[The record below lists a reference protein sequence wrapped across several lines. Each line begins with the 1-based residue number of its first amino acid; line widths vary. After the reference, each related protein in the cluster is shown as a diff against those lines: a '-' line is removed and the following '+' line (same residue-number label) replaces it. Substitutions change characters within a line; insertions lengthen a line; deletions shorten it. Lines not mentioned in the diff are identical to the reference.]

1 MLYRAV
7 ATKRPLGETMNDS
20 YDDAEY
26 QDHARTWEGFTR
38 FMTGSLAFVV
48 VVLVGMAALL
58 L

>member
-1 MLYRAV
+1 
-7 ATKRPLGETMNDS
+7 MNDS
-20 YDDAEY
+20 YDEAEY

-48 VVLVGMAALL
+48 LILVGMAALL